1 MSRILRLMALCCAAL
16 CSQMTFAQ
24 PRVIGI
30 DELFRLAEEQSMS
43 IRSFE
48 SGAAAAAEGVRAAR
62 AARLPDVGVTVS
74 ASFLGDGRLWD
85 RSFGEGMKVD
95 IPHFGN
101 NFALEAQQVVY
112 AGGAVRSGIRMAELE
127 QRDAETS
134 LERNRQD
141 ICFLLLGHYLNLYK
155 ADNRIRV
162 LRENLALTEQ
172 VLETMRARREQGT
185 VLQNDI
191 TRYELRREQLRL
203 ELQRAE
209 DTGTIL
215 NHRLV
220 TALHL
225 PEGTEIRPDTALLQ
239 TGIGTLSQSDWQ
251 DVARE
256 NNLDLRS
263 AQTGIGMSDE
273 AVRLQRSGRSA
284 TTVGM
289 AATQNNLSVS
299 DAGIEEARVRL
310 ENARREAERYGRL
323 LKEDAVTR
331 QQYDN
336 VQTAFEAAEAR
347 YEQLLRAK
355 RTTSLAK
362 SEQGHRLEQ
371 NEAAIRL
378 AEAAVELARLNLSY
392 TVIVAPCDGVT
403 GRKQID
409 EGQLVQPGQTLLDV
423 VDSGEVWV
431 TANYRETQL
440 PHIAVGADVEMT
452 VDAVP
457 DVTYHGV
464 VESVSDATGAAF
476 SLIPQDNATG
486 NFVKVEQRVP
496 VRIRLEGN
504 DAEAMSQLRAGLN
517 VECKVRY

>member
-62 AARLPDVGVTVS
+62 AERLPDVGVTVS

-155 ADNRIRV
+155 IDTRIRV

-239 TGIGTLSQSDWQ
+239 TGIG
-251 DVARE
+251 
-256 NNLDLRS
+256 
-263 AQTGIGMSDE
+263 MSDE
-273 AVRLQRSGRSA
+273 AVRLQRSGRLPKVSL
-284 TTVGM
+284 M
-289 AATQNNLSVS
+289 AADHLDGPITIEVPVLNNNFNYWYVGV
-299 DAGIEEARVRL
+299 GIRYNIASLFKSGRRIRQAEL
-310 ENARREAERYGRL
+310 YARRARESYDLECERV
-323 LKEDAVTR
+323 DNAVQESYVNLMT
-331 QQYDN
+331 
-336 VQTAFEAAEAR
+336 AEAD
-347 YEQLLRAK
+347 LR
-355 RTTSLAK
+355 TQQK
-362 SEQGHRLEQ
+362 S
-371 NEAAIRL
+371 
-378 AEAAVELARLNLSY
+378 VELADENYAVVSNRYANDLALLTDMLDAGNTKLEADLALVEARINLIY
-392 TVIVAPCDGVT
+392 DYYRMKYVT
-403 GRKQID
+403 H
-409 EGQLVQPGQTLLDV
+409 TL
-423 VDSGEVWV
+423 
-431 TANYRETQL
+431 
-440 PHIAVGADVEMT
+440 
-452 VDAVP
+452 
-457 DVTYHGV
+457 
-464 VESVSDATGAAF
+464 
-476 SLIPQDNATG
+476 
-486 NFVKVEQRVP
+486 
-496 VRIRLEGN
+496 
-504 DAEAMSQLRAGLN
+504 
-517 VECKVRY
+517 

>member
-48 SGAAAAAEGVRAAR
+48 SGAAVAAEGVRAAR
-62 AARLPDVGVTVS
+62 AERLPDVGVTVS

-191 TRYELRREQLRL
+191 TRYELRREQLRP
-203 ELQRAE
+203 
-209 DTGTIL
+209 G
-215 NHRLV
+215 RL
-220 TALHL
+220 
-225 PEGTEIRPDTALLQ
+225 
-239 TGIGTLSQSDWQ
+239 
-251 DVARE
+251 
-256 NNLDLRS
+256 
-263 AQTGIGMSDE
+263 
-273 AVRLQRSGRSA
+273 SA
-284 TTVGM
+284 T
-289 AATQNNLSVS
+289 LW
-299 DAGIEEARVRL
+299 
-310 ENARREAERYGRL
+310 RRTCGCCRCCGPYASWR
-323 LKEDAVTR
+323 AC
-331 QQYDN
+331 
-336 VQTAFEAAEAR
+336 AR
-347 YEQLLRAK
+347 YRAPSSAC
-355 RTTSLAK
+355 RPYSCG
-362 SEQGHRLEQ
+362 SR
-371 NEAAIRL
+371 R
-378 AEAAVELARLNLSY
+378 
-392 TVIVAPCDGVT
+392 
-403 GRKQID
+403 
-409 EGQLVQPGQTLLDV
+409 
-423 VDSGEVWV
+423 
-431 TANYRETQL
+431 
-440 PHIAVGADVEMT
+440 
-452 VDAVP
+452 
-457 DVTYHGV
+457 
-464 VESVSDATGAAF
+464 
-476 SLIPQDNATG
+476 NATSRPSSPC
-486 NFVKVEQRVP
+486 F
-496 VRIRLEGN
+496 I
-504 DAEAMSQLRAGLN
+504 S
-517 VECKVRY
+517 

>member
-62 AARLPDVGVTVS
+62 AERLPDVGVTVS

-203 ELQRAE
+203 ELQRH
-209 DTGTIL
+209 DTEPPSGYGAAPAGGYGDTSRHGASADG
-215 NHRLV
+215 HRYSE
-220 TALHL
+220 
-225 PEGTEIRPDTALLQ
+225 PERLAGCR
-239 TGIGTLSQSDWQ
+239 
-251 DVARE
+251 ARE
-256 NNLDLRS
+256 QPRP
-263 AQTGIGMSDE
+263 AQCADGH
-273 AVRLQRSGRSA
+273 
-284 TTVGM
+284 
-289 AATQNNLSVS
+289 
-299 DAGIEEARVRL
+299 
-310 ENARREAERYGRL
+310 
-323 LKEDAVTR
+323 
-331 QQYDN
+331 
-336 VQTAFEAAEAR
+336 R
-347 YEQLLRAK
+347 YE
-355 RTTSLAK
+355 
-362 SEQGHRLEQ
+362 
-371 NEAAIRL
+371 
-378 AEAAVELARLNLSY
+378 
-392 TVIVAPCDGVT
+392 
-403 GRKQID
+403 
-409 EGQLVQPGQTLLDV
+409 
-423 VDSGEVWV
+423 
-431 TANYRETQL
+431 
-440 PHIAVGADVEMT
+440 
-452 VDAVP
+452 
-457 DVTYHGV
+457 
-464 VESVSDATGAAF
+464 
-476 SLIPQDNATG
+476 
-486 NFVKVEQRVP
+486 
-496 VRIRLEGN
+496 
-504 DAEAMSQLRAGLN
+504 
-517 VECKVRY
+517 